1 MTNKDAI
8 TFLQSRIDLIKSDY
22 ADGGSPGVNEYREA
36 LELAIH
42 AIEKNQ
48 DYEDA
53 FTELITAKVGDYERH
68 VWTHE
73 YGYVIQVN
81 DVMATFRKYLWRWK
95 DDNRGSDT

>member
-1 MTNKDAI
+1 MTQKDAI
-8 TFLQSRIDLIKSDY
+8 AFLQSRVDLINCDF
-22 ADGGSPGVNEYREA
+22 PGVLDYKAA
-36 LELAIH
+36 LETAIH
-42 AIEKNQ
+42 AMEKIQ

-53 FTELITAKVGDYERH
+53 FTELITAKVGNYERH

-95 DDNRGSDT
+95 DDNRGSDQID